1 MTEGAPEPEDW
12 ISMHEVVQT
21 LGIGVFRYNQLV
33 GQGQLKAA
41 KNAQGQ
47 PGVTR
52 SSVEALLESGQL
64 PGARHGNPLSL
75 RGLKRAGKKIAE
87 VTIEGLFGA

>member
-1 MTEGAPEPEDW
+1 MTEGAAQPEDW
-12 ISMHEVVQT
+12 ISTQEVIQT
-21 LGIGVFRYNQLV
+21 LGIGPLKYNQLI

-41 KNAQGQ
+41 KNAEGKA
-47 PGVTR
+47 GVTR

-75 RGLKRAGKKIAE
+75 KGLKRAGKKIAE
-87 VTIEGLFGA
+87 VTIEGLLGG

>member
-1 MTEGAPEPEDW
+1 MGTREA
-12 ISMHEVVQT
+12 IQT
-21 LGIGVFRYNQLV
+21 LGIGSLRYNQLV
-33 GQGQLKAA
+33 GQGQLTAA
-41 KNAQGQ
+41 KSQTGR

-75 RGLKRAGKKIAE
+75 NGLKRAGKKIAE
-87 VTIEGLFGA
+87 VTIDGLFDR